1 MMNIKNSNPNV
12 GYKDV
17 DIKIRYFQIHWIPQ
31 SCKCEKT
38 FGLQLEKS

>member
-31 SCKCEKT
+31 SYKCE
-38 FGLQLEKS
+38 